1 MGPVGV
7 AILTQESAE
16 RAVARPSG
24 GGPVQAPAVGKILTL
39 EQLSA
44 IADTLHRQGRKIA
57 HCHGVFDLFHVG
69 HLRHLKSAREFG
81 DVLVV
86 SITGDKFV
94 NKGPDR
100 PAFSSELRAELLA
113 GLELV
118 DYVTVVEDPSA
129 EPSIRAARPHF
140 FIKGGEYHDPKQDI
154 TGKIVTERQLVESFG
169 GELVFTND
177 ITFSS
182 SNLLNKFFAF
192 HDEAA
197 RDYLAK
203 LRRTD
208 FEAEFKRLLDRI
220 EKMRFVVIGE
230 TIIDR
235 YVYVDAMG
243 KAAKEN
249 IIATLHRNDE
259 VFAGGVIA
267 VANNLAALC
276 PNVELITAVGDP
288 ALGENYEALVR
299 EQLAPS
305 VKVSFVRRPNTPTVQ
320 KTRFVEPTYVRKLFE
335 IYDMDDRPMSAE
347 VEDDFHA
354 TLSRKLENADV
365 AVVCD
370 FGHGMIGR
378 KTVDLLQDKA
388 RFLAVNAQSN
398 AGNIGYN
405 LINKYSRA
413 DVMCLDAMEAR
424 LAVRDKHANIPDIV
438 SSLLPELVD
447 CANILVTHGRAGCYA
462 KNGAAA
468 IHIPSFGSAVVDT
481 VGAGDAFFAL
491 AVPCIAAGADCEV
504 GGFVG
509 NIAGAIKIGIVGHRR
524 YLTRFEIQRYIS
536 TLLK

>member
-1 MGPVGV
+1 M
-7 AILTQESAE
+7 TKDHAE
-16 RAVARPSG
+16 RATGRSTDG
-24 GGPVQAPAVGKILTL
+24 GRKSAPGIEGKILTL
-39 EQLSA
+39 EQLSGV
-44 IADTLHRQGRKIA
+44 ADALHKKGRKIA
-57 HCHGVFDLFHVG
+57 LCHGVFDLFHVG
-69 HLRHLKSAREFG
+69 HLRHLKSASEFG
-81 DVLVV
+81 DILVV

-100 PAFSSELRAELLA
+100 PAFPSELRAELLA
-113 GLELV
+113 ALELV
-118 DYVTVVEDPSA
+118 DYVVVVEDPSA
-129 EPSIRAARPHF
+129 TPSIRAARPNA
-140 FIKGGEYHDPKQDI
+140 FIKGGEYFDPKQDI
-154 TGKIVTERQLVESFG
+154 SGKIVIERELVESLG
-169 GELVFTND
+169 GELVFTQD

-192 HDEAA
+192 HDEGA
-197 RDYLAK
+197 RNYLAH
-203 LRRTD
+203 LRQTD
-208 FEAEFKRLLDRI
+208 LEAELKRLLDRI
-220 EKMRFVVIGE
+220 EGMSFVIVGE

-276 PNVELITAVGDP
+276 PNVELITSLGDP
-288 ALGENYEALVR
+288 ARGENYEALVR

-305 VKVSFVRRPNTPTVQ
+305 VKVTFIYPPDTPTVQ

-335 IYDMDDRPMSAE
+335 IYEMDDHPMPLK
-347 VEDDFHA
+347 VENEFHQ
-354 TLSRKLENADV
+354 TLTSKLEAADV
-365 AVVCD
+365 AIVCD
-370 FGHGMIGR
+370 FGHGMIGPR
-378 KTVDLLQDKA
+378 TVDLLQKKA

-413 DVMCLDAMEAR
+413 DMLCLDAMEAR

-438 SSLLPELVD
+438 STLLPKLVD
-447 CANILVTHGRAGCYA
+447 CNNILVTHGRAGCYVKSNDTA
-462 KNGAAA
+462 V
-468 IHIPSFGSAVVDT
+468 HIPSFGGQVVDT

-491 AVPCIAAGADCEV
+491 AAPCIAAGADCET
-504 GGFVG
+504 GGFIG
-509 NIAGAIKIGIVGHRR
+509 NVAGAIKIGIVGHRR

>member
-1 MGPVGV
+1 MTQDRAERFPGRVSGSARLPVGLEGRKV
-7 AILTQESAE
+7 
-16 RAVARPSG
+16 
-24 GGPVQAPAVGKILTL
+24 LTL
-39 EQLSA
+39 DQLSEV
-44 IADTLHRQGRKIA
+44 ADVLHKQGRKIA
-57 HCHGVFDLFHVG
+57 QCHGVFDLFHVG
-69 HLRHLKSAREFG
+69 HLRHLKSAREYG

-100 PAFSSELRAELLA
+100 PAFTSDLRAELLA

-118 DYVTVVEDPSA
+118 DYVTVVEEPSA
-129 EPSIRAARPHF
+129 APSIKAVRPHF

-154 TGKIVTERQLVESFG
+154 TGKIVAERELVESLG
-169 GELVFTND
+169 GELVFTQD

-192 HDEAA
+192 QDEAA
-197 RDYLAK
+197 RNYLAK
-203 LRRTD
+203 LRQSN
-208 FEAEFKRLLDRI
+208 FEADFKRLLERI
-220 EKMRFVVIGE
+220 EGMRFVIVGE

-249 IIATLHRNDE
+249 IIATLHRNE
-259 VFAGGVIA
+259 EAFAGGVVA

-276 PNVELITAVGDP
+276 PNVELITSVGDP
-288 ALGENYEALVR
+288 TRGDNYEDLVR

-305 VKVSFVRRPNTPTVQ
+305 VKVTFVRRPNTPTVQ

-335 IYDMDDRPMSAE
+335 VYDMDDRPTPPE
-347 VEDDFHA
+347 VEEEFHA
-354 TLSRKLENADV
+354 RLSESLDSADV
-365 AVVCD
+365 AIVCD
-370 FGHGMIGR
+370 FGHGMISSA
-378 KTVDLLQDKA
+378 TVDLLQRKA

-405 LINKYSRA
+405 LINKYRRA

-438 SSLLPELVD
+438 CKLLPDLVD
-447 CANILVTHGRAGCYA
+447 CGNILITSGRAGCYA
-462 KNGAAA
+462 KRDDGAV
-468 IHIPSFGSAVVDT
+468 HIPSFGGQVVDT

-491 AVPCIAAGADCEV
+491 AAPCIAAGADCEM

-509 NIAGAIKIGIVGHRR
+509 NVAGAIKIGIVGHRR

>member
-1 MGPVGV
+1 
-7 AILTQESAE
+7 
-16 RAVARPSG
+16 
-24 GGPVQAPAVGKILTL
+24 
-39 EQLSA
+39 
-44 IADTLHRQGRKIA
+44 
-57 HCHGVFDLFHVG
+57 
-69 HLRHLKSAREFG
+69 LRHLKSATEFG
-81 DVLVV
+81 DVVVV

-100 PAFSSELRAELLA
+100 PAFPSELRAELLA

-129 EPSIRAARPHF
+129 APSISAAKPDF
-140 FIKGGEYHDPKQDI
+140 FIKGGEYFDPKQDI
-154 TGKIVTERQLVESFG
+154 TGKIIAERELVESFG
-169 GELVFTND
+169 GELVFTRD

-182 SNLLNKFFAF
+182 SNLLNKFFAV

-197 RDYLAK
+197 REYLAK

-208 FEAEFKRLLDRI
+208 FEGEFKRLLDRI
-220 EKMRFVVIGE
+220 EKMSFVVIGE

-288 ALGENYEALVR
+288 AQGENYETLVR
-299 EQLAPS
+299 GQLSPGI
-305 VKVSFVRRPNTPTVQ
+305 KVTFIRRPNAPTVQ

-335 IYDMDDRPMSAE
+335 VYDMDDRPMPADL
-347 VEDDFHA
+347 EDDFHK
-354 TLSRKLENADV
+354 TLSSKLATADV

-370 FGHGMIGR
+370 FGHGMINS
-378 KTVDLLQDKA
+378 KTVDLLQREA

-405 LINKYSRA
+405 LIDKYSRA
-413 DVMCLDAMEAR
+413 DLMCLDAMEAR
-424 LAVRDKHANIPDIV
+424 LAVRDKHADIPDIV
-438 SSLLPELVD
+438 STLLPELVD
-447 CANILVTHGRAGCYA
+447 CANILVTHGRSGCYA
-462 KNGAAA
+462 KVNDAAA
-468 IHIPSFGSAVVDT
+468 HIPSFGSAVVDT

-491 AVPCIAAGADCEV
+491 AVPCIAAGATCEM